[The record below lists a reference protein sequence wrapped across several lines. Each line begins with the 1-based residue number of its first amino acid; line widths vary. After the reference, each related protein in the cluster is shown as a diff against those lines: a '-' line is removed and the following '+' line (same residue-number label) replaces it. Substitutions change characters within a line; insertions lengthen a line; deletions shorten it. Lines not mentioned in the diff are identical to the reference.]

1 MDLPHLPLFDQSS
14 EDPAARAAELFEMG
28 FDTVVIPMD
37 RELARV
43 SKSAG
48 LNVWICTATLLVP
61 PGAGD
66 VLARG
71 VYGVPR
77 MWFRS
82 GFPGLRSLRDN
93 HLETVRTALPWP
105 EVDGFDLDDICFL
118 PRLPVSRLFLL
129 VSATR
134 RGKKPGS

>member
-1 MDLPHLPLFDQSS
+1 MELPLLALFDQSP
-14 EDPAARAAELFEMG
+14 EDPAARADGLFEMG
-28 FDTVVIPMD
+28 YDTVVIPMD
-37 RELARV
+37 RDLARV

-48 LNVWICTATLLVP
+48 LNVWICTATFLVP

-66 VLARG
+66 VLARD

-82 GFPGLRSLRDN
+82 GSPGLRSLRDN
-93 HLETVRTALPWP
+93 HLETVRTALRGPRSTASISTGSASP
-105 EVDGFDLDDICFL
+105 
-118 PRLPVSRLFLL
+118 PRLPASKLFLP

-134 RGKKPGS
+134 RGKKPGN